1 MRVHDCTA
9 LDCSLLRLYGL
20 HSAHT
25 QYVYFESVSVR
36 VTVYGLSFF
45 LIDVLYGCMRTV
57 TDSCCI
63 DWFMVTLCFT
73 GTGFTELCIAHTCGV
88 RARCLSQTQSI
99 NYECVLNT
107 LRLYVGVLRSYDL
120 STALLSSEAHVEF
133 HRHSTSSKRFTL

>member
-1 MRVHDCTA
+1 MRARVACNIHDTCVRVHDCTA

-63 DWFMVTLCFT
+63 GLWLLYALQVQVL
-73 GTGFTELCIAHTCGV
+73 
-88 RARCLSQTQSI
+88 QS
-99 NYECVLNT
+99 CVLRTRAGYGRAASLKLNQ
-107 LRLYVGVLRSYDL
+107 
-120 STALLSSEAHVEF
+120 ST
-133 HRHSTSSKRFTL
+133 TSVC